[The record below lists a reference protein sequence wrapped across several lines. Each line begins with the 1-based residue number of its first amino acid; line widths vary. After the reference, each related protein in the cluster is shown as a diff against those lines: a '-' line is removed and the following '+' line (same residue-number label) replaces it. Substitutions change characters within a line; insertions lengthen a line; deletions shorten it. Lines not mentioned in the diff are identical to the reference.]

1 MDTTTTQPTSNART
15 VAGLMGF
22 VVLFALIG
30 NEVQIAQGNKPQKL
44 SSGLDKGATIMIGG
58 TIATGLLIATSGAGD
73 AGRKFSV
80 GLATVAAVTA
90 ALVYGAPVWQ
100 AISGIVGGKAT
111 TPTGSTGAST
121 PTQGTAMTTAL
132 AQGVGAAAG

>member
-1 MDTTTTQPTSNART
+1 MATTTTQPTSNART

-30 NEVQIAQGNKPQKL
+30 NEVQIAQGNKPNKL
-44 SSGLDKGATIMIGG
+44 SNGLDKGATIMIGG
-58 TIATGLLIATSGAGD
+58 TIAAGLLIATSGAGE

-90 ALVYGAPVWQ
+90 ALVYGAPVWTVVN
-100 AISGIVGGKAT
+100 GIVGGKAT
-111 TPTGSTGAST
+111 TPTSGTSATA
-121 PTQGTAMTTAL
+121 PTAGTATTKAL
-132 AQGVGAAAG
+132 AQGVGAAA